1 MAKGLQGHD
10 HNQNISYYLNEILQ
24 QDNTKTLI
32 LIDDL

>member
-1 MAKGLQGHD
+1 MAKGLQEHD
-10 HNQNISYYLNEILQ
+10 QNQNISYYLNEMLH